1 MEFEKARMS
10 LTKEQQAEWVTKGNA
25 ARAKLDEQSQ
35 ELQDAKEDFGKLEGQ
50 LARALQSAAGKK
62 EA

>member
-1 MEFEKARMS
+1 MS